1 MSRITLLQKLKPEIK
16 SKLEQ
21 ERSRYSASID
31 VILYE
36 LNNEEFYNSL
46 SIKVIRDIY
55 LFADLNE
62 DEADWKY
69 GTNLFKDD

>member
-1 MSRITLLQKLKPEIK
+1 MSRVKLLQKLKPEIK

-21 ERSRYSASID
+21 ERSRFTASID
-31 VILYE
+31 IILYE

>member
-1 MSRITLLQKLKPEIK
+1 MSRVTLLQKLKPDIK

-21 ERSRYSASID
+21 ERSRFTASID
-31 VILYE
+31 IILYE

-46 SIKVIRDIY
+46 SIRVVRDIY

-62 DEADWKY
+62 DEADWKH
-69 GTNLFKDD
+69 GTNLFEND

>member
-1 MSRITLLQKLKPEIK
+1 MSRVTLLQKLKPEIK

-21 ERSRYSASID
+21 ERSRFTASID
-31 VILYE
+31 IILYE

>member
-1 MSRITLLQKLKPEIK
+1 MSRVTLLQKLKPEIK

-31 VILYE
+31 IILYE

-46 SIKVIRDIY
+46 SIKVVRDIY

>member
-1 MSRITLLQKLKPEIK
+1 MSRVTLLQKLKPEIK

-21 ERSRYSASID
+21 ERSKYSASID
-31 VILYE
+31 IVLYG
-36 LNNEEFYNSL
+36 LNNEELYSSL
-46 SIKVIRDIY
+46 SIKFIRDIY
-55 LFADLNE
+55 LFADLND

>member
-1 MSRITLLQKLKPEIK
+1 MSRVTLLQKLKPEIK

-21 ERSRYSASID
+21 ERSRFTASID
-31 VILYE
+31 IILYE

-46 SIKVIRDIY
+46 SIKVVRDIY

>member
-31 VILYE
+31 IILYE